1 MIFFPGTSPVFS
13 PLHYL
18 VLKEL
23 SGEIPEDNKSQQAR
37 ADKISGREP
46 CLTVS
51 EAVGSSREMQIEC
64 WI

>member
-1 MIFFPGTSPVFS
+1 MIFFTGTSPIFS

-51 EAVGSSREMQIEC
+51 EAGG
-64 WI
+64 